1 VVIQFVSSN
10 IRAVSSS
17 VFRFPN
23 LLLASVAHASSDG
36 RKCPR
41 DSGRTYYPASLVDPQ
56 GRPRLSGFLAVNF
69 DYFGRL

>member
-1 VVIQFVSSN
+1 MVIQFVSSN